1 MERSSEEVW
10 EGLRFNASLL
20 VLVKR
25 FSYNHAL
32 GLILLGRAPFL
43 ELLLASLLFLLFV
56 GPFLYVLIFLSFF
69 LKEGSISYLKKEKPW
84 KMGRELT
91 YSTLLNLLSWPL
103 VWKSANYIFSCQRWC
118 RESWQSYQN
127 LGLLEGLLSSSLF
140 NMALG
145 DKPKTFSLLES
156 FGGEV
161 EQMGLPC
168 FNLSCPCK
176 LSLLFPLGS
185 LSPQGYSSSNFQIL
199 IWMEG
204 IY

>member
-103 VWKSANYIFSCQRWC
+103 V
-118 RESWQSYQN
+118 
-127 LGLLEGLLSSSLF
+127 
-140 NMALG
+140 
-145 DKPKTFSLLES
+145 
-156 FGGEV
+156 
-161 EQMGLPC
+161 
-168 FNLSCPCK
+168 
-176 LSLLFPLGS
+176 
-185 LSPQGYSSSNFQIL
+185 
-199 IWMEG
+199 
-204 IY
+204 